1 MTKRQTGFCLR
12 MTHCARVV
20 VVLTLTRLNQ
30 VRGHETG
37 YPGTE
42 ELTEEL
48 PQGKTQTNKRWYIS
62 TRIYPS

>member
-1 MTKRQTGFCLR
+1 

-62 TRIYPS
+62 TRIDPS